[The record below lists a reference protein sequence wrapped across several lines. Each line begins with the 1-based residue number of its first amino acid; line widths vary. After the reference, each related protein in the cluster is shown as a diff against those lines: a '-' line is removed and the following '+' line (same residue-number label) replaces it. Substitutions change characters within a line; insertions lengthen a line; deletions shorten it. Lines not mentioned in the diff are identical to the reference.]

1 MGPYA
6 PIALFGTVIFVGY
19 RFAVHPLVV
28 VASFAPET
36 FVLLVLYGKMGR

>member
-6 PIALFGTVIFVGY
+6 SIPLFGAVVFVGY

-28 VASFAPET
+28 VASFAPEA
-36 FVLLVLYGKMGR
+36 FILLVLY